1 MYSPELEFVKQGT
14 QLGVLLGLCY
24 GSYSESAKVYR
35 IFLEQNKYTMF
46 QHPREAQRAL
56 QDRVVLA
63 MMQGGWKFGWRFSLV
78 SATFLSVT
86 QSLTVIRNSINPLD
100 YAAGGLAM
108 GVVYRFNMGPRG
120 MVGAGMAGGIYGLG
134 TGLIVSWIQL

>member
-1 MYSPELEFVKQGT
+1 MLEYMWSPDEYGYLSPELEMVWQGT
-14 QLGVLLGLCY
+14 VLSFLAAGCY
-24 GSYSESAKVYR
+24 GAWQESAKIYR
-35 IFLEQNKYTMF
+35 IFIEQNKYTMF

-63 MMQGGWKFGWRFSLV
+63 MIQGGWRMGWRFSLV

-100 YAAGGLAM
+100 YAAGGMAM
-108 GVVYRFNMGPRG
+108 GAVYRFNMGPRG
-120 MVGAGMAGGIYGLG
+120 MVGAGMAG
-134 TGLIVSWIQL
+134 